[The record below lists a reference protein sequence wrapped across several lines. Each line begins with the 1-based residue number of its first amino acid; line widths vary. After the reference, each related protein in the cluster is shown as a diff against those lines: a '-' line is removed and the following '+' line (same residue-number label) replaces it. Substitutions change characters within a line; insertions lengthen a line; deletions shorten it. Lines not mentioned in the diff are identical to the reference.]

1 MFGFLKK
8 KKEDDF
14 GDIRSGVLSE
24 PNFDEPDFPS
34 RQSRETDFPPRAARQ
49 QGPPPGFEDPLQ
61 PRKFDNNNR
70 FDDRPQF
77 DEPAGFGSIDV
88 RQEQRGPRN
97 DYDTTDRLNLIESQ
111 LAAIR
116 SMTET
121 INERLKNMESRMGYQ
136 RRYLPS
142 CKILKRDIIS
152 SFISNM
158 SSLPSSMY
166 FLRWSL

>member
-14 GDIRSGVLSE
+14 GDIRSNVLNE

-34 RQSRETDFPPRAARQ
+34 RQREADFPMPRASSAR

-61 PRKFDNNNR
+61 PRR

-88 RQEQRGPRN
+88 RQEQRGSRN
-97 DYDTTDRLNLIESQ
+97 DYDTADRLNLIESQ

-136 RRYLPS
+136 RRY
-142 CKILKRDIIS
+142 
-152 SFISNM
+152 
-158 SSLPSSMY
+158 
-166 FLRWSL
+166 